1 MRKKL
6 LLSLLAA
13 VCCMSMWAQTTGPA
27 DNEIWYTT
35 SNGEAIADWHFEFE
49 DEYTGPAIDSNIYKD
64 GKGVLTFMGG
74 PLTQIP
80 EGLFY
85 WCEELISVTIP
96 ASVQKIDL
104 GAFTDCWSLE
114 TVTFAEGSELTEI
127 GESAFEGCEMLS
139 SITLPASLKTIGGS
153 AFSGCSALT
162 SITLPE
168 GLVSIGGSAFSGCGF
183 SSIVIPSTVTSIGGQ
198 AFNGTGSADGS
209 VTFADGSA
217 YNVVNET
224 TFYCSNFGTIIL
236 PDCITE
242 IKQEGICG
250 CPNLKSLPLADK
262 SNLTTLGDMA
272 ICECPSISSLVIPAS
287 VTTIGESAFNQT
299 GSADG
304 CLTFAEGS
312 IYTGENDIEA
322 FMGTYFGTVV
332 LPESMTTLGEYS
344 FWNATCKSIT
354 IPASVEKVGTGSF
367 ANCKKLQEM
376 IIFCTTPPAFFGER
390 GPFDPGTFENIST
403 DAVLVVPNGAADD
416 YAATEWNALT
426 IKEGEPLDVT
436 EVGWAS
442 FYTGVALDIPSCA
455 KVYYASAASGSTLT
469 LTEIT
474 GTIPAA
480 TAVIVQIPA
489 GTLFPRSS
497 SNPAAIEGNLLRG
510 TLTDITRTEEVYVL
524 SPASSKESPVFQN
537 YTGTTLGAGK
547 AYILK
552 SDLDPAA
559 SNMLRFVFGEATH
572 IEAVS
577 TDDTNADAPMY
588 NMAGQRVSDDYRG
601 LVIKNGR
608 KVMIR

>member
-13 VCCMSMWAQTTGPA
+13 VCCMSMWAQTGPA
-27 DNEIWYTT
+27 SNEIWYTT
-35 SNGEAIADWHFEFE
+35 SNGEAIADWHFE
-49 DEYTGPAIDSNIYKD
+49 DEAIDSNIYKD
-64 GKGVLTFMGG
+64 GKGVLTFKEG

-80 EGLFY
+80 DGLFY

-96 ASVQKIDL
+96 ASVQKIDF
-104 GAFTDCWSLE
+104 GAFMDCWSLE

-127 GESAFEGCEMLS
+127 GESAFGGCEMLS
-139 SITLPASLKTIGGS
+139 SITLPASLKTIGES

-168 GLVSIGGSAFSGCGF
+168 GLVSIGGSAFSSCGF

-242 IKQEGICG
+242 IKQEGICE

-287 VTTIGESAFNQT
+287 VTTIGGNAFNQT

-322 FMGTYFGTVV
+322 FKGTYFGTVV

-442 FYTGVALDIPSCA
+442 FYTGDALDIPSCA

-474 GTIPAA
+474 GTIPAE

-537 YTGTTLGAGK
+537 YTGAKLGANK

-601 LVIKNGR
+601 LVIKNG
-608 KVMIR
+608 KKMWNN